1 MKPDEIKRRHGILKS
16 QRQTVNETWDAIE
29 RYIAPYRGR
38 FFKDERS
45 EQSIEWRKPF
55 VYDSTAVMAAQSLAA
70 HLHTALTSPAIRW
83 FNLRFR
89 GTELNDSKE
98 AKEWLE
104 NCAEIMY
111 QSLQDSNFTVEAGE
125 TYQDL
130 VDFGTSVIVEE
141 AENADLTV
149 WEGINFSSVPI
160 KECYF
165 EQDHK
170 GGIYNFYREL
180 EWTPIQI
187 QTKFGKENVPEDV
200 RNKADRAVEEKEIVI
215 FCIFR
220 RDDKK
225 DSDTSQ
231 LLAPTEM
238 PYGYRWIYQRDGS
251 PLGEEGGY
259 YEMPAYVPRWRKT
272 SSSMWG
278 NSPAMIALS
287 DVMTLNRLIELMI
300 QSMEKT
306 IDPATI
312 VTERALIT
320 DLDLNPGGLTVVRS
334 LDEIDTFE
342 SKARFDV
349 AYQEIERYRDQ
360 IREYFMLD
368 QLMLPP
374 MEGTPATAT
383 EIQARVAQLERLI
396 GPTLGRLQKDF
407 LDPCISRTFNILFR
421 GDQFPQ
427 MPDIVA
433 QYATELDVE
442 YVGPMALAQKQ
453 DQVGAVERWVGSL
466 MGMAEANPE
475 VLDIPDWDEVG
486 KGTGIMMGVPAKF
499 MRGEKELDELR
510 QERQAQQE
518 AMQKAQMMQ
527 EQGAGMQAVGQ
538 GAQAMGDS
546 PMDTEG
552 MEGMGAA

>member
-1 MKPDEIKRRHGILKS
+1 MKPDEAKRRHGILKS

-45 EQSIEWRKPF
+45 ENSIEWRKPF

-70 HLHTALTSPAIRW
+70 HLHTALTSPAIKW
-83 FNLRFR
+83 FDMRFR
-89 GTELNDSKE
+89 NETLSNDRE
-98 AKEWLE
+98 AARWLE
-104 NCAEIMY
+104 ACSNITYEN
-111 QSLQDSNFTVEAGE
+111 LQDSNFTVEAGE

-141 AENADLTV
+141 ASNPDLTAE
-149 WEGINFSSVPI
+149 WEGLDFSSIPI

-170 GGIYNFYREL
+170 GNILNFYREL
-180 EWTPIQI
+180 EWTPLQI
-187 QTKFGKENVPEDV
+187 VAKFGKDKVPAEILKDAEDS
-200 RNKADRAVEEKEIVI
+200 VEQKEIVLFVI
-215 FCIFR
+215 FKRENF
-220 RDDKK
+220 DKTIDLSQPVAPDKLPFGYQWVLLK
-225 DSDTSQ
+225 D
-231 LLAPTEM
+231 A
-238 PYGYRWIYQRDGS
+238 S
-251 PLGEEGGY
+251 PLAKEGGY

-287 DVMTLNRLIELMI
+287 DTMTLNRLIELMM
-300 QSMEKT
+300 QSMEKA
-306 IDPATI
+306 IDPATL

-334 LDEIDTFE
+334 LDEIDTHE
-342 SKARFDV
+342 SGARFDV
-349 AYQEIERYRDQ
+349 CYQEIERYRNQ

-383 EIQARVAQLERLI
+383 EIQARIAQLERLI

-421 GDQFPQ
+421 AGRFPD
-427 MPDIVA
+427 MPQIVA
-433 QYATELDVE
+433 ENANDLNVE

-453 DQVGAVERWVGSL
+453 DQVQALDTWIMTL
-466 MGMAEANPE
+466 MGMAEAHPE
-475 VLDIPDWDEVG
+475 VLDIPEWDEVG
-486 KGTGIMMGVPAKF
+486 KDSGT
-499 MRGEKELDELR
+499 MRGVAAKYIKAEQAIKKMRE
-510 QERQAQQE
+510 ERAAQQQ
-518 AMQKAQMMQ
+518 AMQEAAMAQ
-527 EQGAGMQAVGQ
+527 EQGAGLKAIGE
-538 GAQAMGDS
+538 GAQAVKES
-546 PMDTEG
+546 PID
-552 MEGMGAA
+552 MEAA